1 MSATLFGG
9 ELKYTKRY
17 RLGQTT
23 PAHHEAAL
31 QITTRDEFF
40 DQQPGHDRL
49 ARSRIISQQEAQ
61 RVTR

>member
-23 PAHHEAAL
+23 WAHHEAAL
-31 QITTRDEFF
+31 QITTRDQFF
-40 DQQPGHDRL
+40 D
-49 ARSRIISQQEAQ
+49 
-61 RVTR
+61 